1 MKEVK
6 CPPED
11 FRGTF
16 SIRRYLCGGTDH
28 MKLTLRYSITHF
40 THWAAGTAA
49 VSFATLYL
57 MNRGV
62 SAGMAGT
69 LLALS
74 GLLSCISQPFLAAAA
89 DRAKKMVIVNM
100 LIGMSVICC
109 LCFVFQLLPGLPVLA
124 AGIFYMI
131 GIWSSDAM
139 VPILNA
145 LSVAYQEAGYEINY
159 GMGRGVGAIASAVS
173 ALGVGVIIA
182 KFGTVWMILFLLF
195 FRAAGIFALIG
206 YPKIQKNIS
215 KKSGK
220 TEKKAED
227 SCTLLQFVKRYK
239 WYCTSLL
246 AILFLGMFHAMTE
259 NYMIVIM
266 EKLGGDSSNVG
277 VAIFIASMVAFPV
290 ICSFSF
296 LYKRLRVTAI
306 LKIAA
311 VSFLAKSILFY
322 FAGNVTAIYFIQL
335 IQITSYAFLAPAQVY
350 YANEKVNSSD
360 MVKGQA
366 FITAAYAL
374 GCSAGNFAGGQL
386 LPMGANAIM
395 QAGIVM
401 AAVGTGIMFLTVNQS
416 DGILEKGI

>member
-1 MKEVK
+1 
-6 CPPED
+6 
-11 FRGTF
+11 
-16 SIRRYLCGGTDH
+16 

-109 LCFVFQLLPGLPVLA
+109 LCFVLQLIPGLPVMA

-145 LSVAYQEAGYEINY
+145 LSVAYQDAGYEINY
-159 GMGRGVGAIASAVS
+159 GMGRGVGAVASAVS
-173 ALGVGVIIA
+173 ALGVGFIIA

-195 FRAAGIFALIG
+195 FRVLGIFALIG
-206 YPKIQKNIS
+206 YPRIQKNS
-215 KKSGK
+215 SFKNRKTTEK
-220 TEKKAED
+220 TEN
-227 SCTLLQFVKRYK
+227 SCTLLQFVGRYK
-239 WYCTSLL
+239 WYCASLF
-246 AILFLGMFHAMTE
+246 AVLFLGMFHAMTE
-259 NYMIVIM
+259 NYMIAIM
-266 EKLGGDSSNVG
+266 EKLGGNSSNVG

-296 LYKRLRVTAI
+296 LYKRMKVTVI

-386 LPMGANAIM
+386 LPFGANAIM

-416 DGILEKGI
+416 DGIWEKGI

>member
-1 MKEVK
+1 
-6 CPPED
+6 
-11 FRGTF
+11 
-16 SIRRYLCGGTDH
+16 

-62 SAGMAGT
+62 SAGVAGT

-89 DRAKKMVIVNM
+89 DRAKKVIIVDLLVWM
-100 LIGMSVICC
+100 TLICC
-109 LCFVFQLLPGLPVLA
+109 LCFVLQLIPGIPVMM
-124 AGIFYMI
+124 AGICYMI
-131 GIWSSDAM
+131 GIWCSDAM

-145 LSVAYQEAGYEINY
+145 LSVAYEDAGYEINY
-159 GMGRGVGAIASAVS
+159 GMGRGVGAVASAVS
-173 ALGVGVIIA
+173 ALGVGFIIA

-195 FRAAGIFALIG
+195 FRVTGIFALIG
-206 YPKIQKNIS
+206 YPKIEKNNSQKRNRE
-215 KKSGK
+215 
-220 TEKKAED
+220 TEKKEN
-227 SCTLLQFVKRYK
+227 SCTLLQFAARYK
-239 WYCTSLL
+239 WYCISLL
-246 AILFLGMFHAMTE
+246 AVLFLGMFHAMTE

-290 ICSFSF
+290 ICCFSI
-296 LYKRLRVTAI
+296 LYKRFSVTVI

-322 FAGNVTAIYFIQL
+322 FAGSVTAIYFIQL
-335 IQITSYAFLAPAQVY
+335 LQITSYAFLAPAQVY
-350 YANEKVNSSD
+350 YANEKVKTSD

-374 GCSAGNFAGGQL
+374 GCSAGNFVGGQL
-386 LPMGANAIM
+386 VPMGANVIM
-395 QAGIVM
+395 QAGIGM
-401 AAVGTGIMFLTVNQS
+401 ALVGTVVMFLTVNRVDFS
-416 DGILEKGI
+416 LEKRNRIR

>member
-1 MKEVK
+1 
-6 CPPED
+6 
-11 FRGTF
+11 
-16 SIRRYLCGGTDH
+16 

-89 DRAKKMVIVNM
+89 DRAKKMIIVNM
-100 LIGMSVICC
+100 LIGMTLVCC
-109 LCFVFQLLPGLPVLA
+109 LCFVLQLIPGLPVMA

-131 GIWSSDAM
+131 GIWNSDAM

-145 LSVAYQEAGYEINY
+145 LSVAYQDAGYEINY
-159 GMGRGVGAIASAVS
+159 GMGRGVGAVASAVS
-173 ALGVGVIIA
+173 ALGVGFIIA
-182 KFGTVWMILFLLF
+182 KLGTVWMILFLLF

-206 YPKIQKNIS
+206 YPRIQKNS
-215 KKSGK
+215 SFKNRKATEK
-220 TEKKAED
+220 TEN
-227 SCTLLQFVKRYK
+227 SCTLLQFVGRYK
-239 WYCTSLL
+239 WYCASL
-246 AILFLGMFHAMTE
+246 AAVLFLGMFHAMTE

-290 ICSFSF
+290 ICSFSV
-296 LYKRLRVTAI
+296 LYKRMKVTVI

-311 VSFLAKSILFY
+311 ISFLAKSILFY
-322 FAGNVTAIYFIQL
+322 FAGSVTAIYFIQL

-386 LPMGANAIM
+386 LPFGANAII

-401 AAVGTGIMFLTVNQS
+401 AAVGTGIMFLTVNKS
-416 DGILEKGI
+416 DIMQ

>member
-1 MKEVK
+1 
-6 CPPED
+6 
-11 FRGTF
+11 
-16 SIRRYLCGGTDH
+16 

-74 GLLSCISQPFLAAAA
+74 GLLSCISQPFLAASA
-89 DRAKKMVIVNM
+89 DRAKKMIIVNM
-100 LIGMSVICC
+100 LIGMTLVCC
-109 LCFVFQLLPGLPVLA
+109 LCFMLQLIPGLPVMA

-159 GMGRGVGAIASAVS
+159 GMGRGVGAVASAVS
-173 ALGVGVIIA
+173 ALGVGFIIA
-182 KFGTVWMILFLLF
+182 KLGTVWMILFLLF
-195 FRAAGIFALIG
+195 FRAAGIFALTG
-206 YPKIQKNIS
+206 YPKIQKS
-215 KKSGK
+215 SARKSAVQ
-220 TEKKAED
+220 EKKENN
-227 SCTLLQFVKRYK
+227 SCTLLQFVGRYK
-239 WYCTSLL
+239 WYCASLL
-246 AILFLGMFHAMTE
+246 AVLFLGMFHAMTE
-259 NYMIVIM
+259 NYMIAIM
-266 EKLGGDSSNVG
+266 EKLGGNSSNVG

-296 LYKRLRVTAI
+296 LYKRMKVTVI

-322 FAGNVTAIYFIQL
+322 FAGSVTTIYFIQL

-386 LPMGANAIM
+386 LPLGANAII

-401 AAVGTGIMFLTVNQS
+401 AAVETGIMFVTVNRS
-416 DGILEKGI
+416 DDISASDRVI

>member
-1 MKEVK
+1 
-6 CPPED
+6 
-11 FRGTF
+11 
-16 SIRRYLCGGTDH
+16 

-89 DRAKKMVIVNM
+89 DRAKKMIIVNM
-100 LIGMSVICC
+100 LIGMTLVCC
-109 LCFVFQLLPGLPVLA
+109 LCFVLQLIPGLPVMA

-145 LSVAYQEAGYEINY
+145 LSVAYQDAGYEINY
-159 GMGRGVGAIASAVS
+159 GMGRGVGAVASAVS
-173 ALGVGVIIA
+173 ALGVGFIIA

-195 FRAAGIFALIG
+195 FRVLGIFALIG
-206 YPKIQKNIS
+206 YPRIQKNS
-215 KKSGK
+215 SFKNRKTTEK
-220 TEKKAED
+220 TEN
-227 SCTLLQFVKRYK
+227 SCTLLQFVGRYK
-239 WYCTSLL
+239 WYCASLF
-246 AILFLGMFHAMTE
+246 AVLFLGMFHAMTE
-259 NYMIVIM
+259 NYMIAIM
-266 EKLGGDSSNVG
+266 EKLGGNSSNVG

-296 LYKRLRVTAI
+296 LYKRMKVTVI

-386 LPMGANAIM
+386 LPFGANAIM

-416 DGILEKGI
+416 DGIWEKGI

>member
-1 MKEVK
+1 
-6 CPPED
+6 
-11 FRGTF
+11 
-16 SIRRYLCGGTDH
+16 

-89 DRAKKMVIVNM
+89 DRAKKMIIVNM
-100 LIGMSVICC
+100 LIGMTQVCC
-109 LCFVFQLLPGLPVLA
+109 LCFVLQLIPGLPVMA

-131 GIWSSDAM
+131 GIWNSDAM

-145 LSVAYQEAGYEINY
+145 LSVAYQDAGYEINY
-159 GMGRGVGAIASAVS
+159 GMGRGVGAVASAVS
-173 ALGVGVIIA
+173 ALGVGFIIA
-182 KFGTVWMILFLLF
+182 KLGTVWMILFLLF

-206 YPKIQKNIS
+206 YPRIQKNS
-215 KKSGK
+215 SFKNRKATEK
-220 TEKKAED
+220 TEN
-227 SCTLLQFVKRYK
+227 SCTLLQFVGRYK
-239 WYCTSLL
+239 WYCASL
-246 AILFLGMFHAMTE
+246 AAVLFLGMFHAMTE

-290 ICSFSF
+290 ICSFSV
-296 LYKRLRVTAI
+296 LYKRMKVTVI

-311 VSFLAKSILFY
+311 ISFLAKSILFY
-322 FAGNVTAIYFIQL
+322 FAGSVTAIYFIQL

-386 LPMGANAIM
+386 LPFGANAII

-401 AAVGTGIMFLTVNQS
+401 AAVGTGILFLTVNKS
-416 DGILEKGI
+416 DIMQ

>member
-1 MKEVK
+1 
-6 CPPED
+6 
-11 FRGTF
+11 
-16 SIRRYLCGGTDH
+16 

-40 THWAAGTAA
+40 THWAAGTAS

-62 SAGMAGT
+62 SAGVAGT

-89 DRAKKMVIVNM
+89 DRAKKVIIVDM
-100 LIGMSVICC
+100 LVWMTLICC
-109 LCFVFQLLPGLPVLA
+109 LCFVLQLIPGIPVMM
-124 AGIFYMI
+124 AGICYMI
-131 GIWSSDAM
+131 GIWCSDAM

-145 LSVAYQEAGYEINY
+145 LSVAYEDAGYEINY
-159 GMGRGVGAIASAVS
+159 GMGRGVGAVASAVS
-173 ALGVGVIIA
+173 ALGVGFIIA

-206 YPKIQKNIS
+206 YPKIEKNAS
-215 KKSGK
+215 EKSTRK
-220 TEKKAED
+220 NRNTEN
-227 SCTLLQFVKRYK
+227 SCKLLQFAVRYK
-239 WYCTSLL
+239 WYCISLL
-246 AILFLGMFHAMTE
+246 AVLFLGMFHAMTE

-266 EKLGGDSSNVG
+266 EKLRGDSSNVG

-290 ICSFSF
+290 ICCFSI
-296 LYKRLRVTAI
+296 LYKRFNVTVI

-322 FAGNVTAIYFIQL
+322 FAGSVTAIYFIQL
-335 IQITSYAFLAPAQVY
+335 LQITSYAFLAPAQVY
-350 YANEKVNSSD
+350 YANEKVKTSD

-374 GCSAGNFAGGQL
+374 GCSAGNFVGGQL
-386 LPMGANAIM
+386 VPMGANVIM
-395 QAGIVM
+395 QAGIGM
-401 AAVGTGIMFLTVNQS
+401 ALIGTVVMFLTVNRVDFS
-416 DGILEKGI
+416 LEKKK

>member
-1 MKEVK
+1 
-6 CPPED
+6 
-11 FRGTF
+11 
-16 SIRRYLCGGTDH
+16 

-89 DRAKKMVIVNM
+89 DRAKKMIIVNM
-100 LIGMSVICC
+100 LIGMTLVCC
-109 LCFVFQLLPGLPVLA
+109 LCFVLQLIPGLPVMA

-145 LSVAYQEAGYEINY
+145 LSVAYQDAGYEINY
-159 GMGRGVGAIASAVS
+159 GMGRGVGAVASAVS
-173 ALGVGVIIA
+173 ALGVGFIIA
-182 KFGTVWMILFLLF
+182 KLGTVWMILFLLF
-195 FRAAGIFALIG
+195 FRASGIFALIG
-206 YPKIQKNIS
+206 YPRIQKNS
-215 KKSGK
+215 SFKNRKTTEK
-220 TEKKAED
+220 TEN
-227 SCTLLQFVKRYK
+227 SCTLLQFVRRYK
-239 WYCTSLL
+239 WYCASLF
-246 AILFLGMFHAMTE
+246 AVLFLGMFHAMTE
-259 NYMIVIM
+259 NYMIAIM

-296 LYKRLRVTAI
+296 LYKRMKVTVI

-322 FAGNVTAIYFIQL
+322 FARNVTAIYFIQL

-386 LPMGANAIM
+386 LPFGANAIM

-416 DGILEKGI
+416 DGIWEKGI

>member
-1 MKEVK
+1 
-6 CPPED
+6 
-11 FRGTF
+11 
-16 SIRRYLCGGTDH
+16 

-89 DRAKKMVIVNM
+89 DRAKKMIIVNM
-100 LIGMSVICC
+100 LIGMTLVCC
-109 LCFVFQLLPGLPVLA
+109 LCFVLQLIPGLPVMA

-159 GMGRGVGAIASAVS
+159 GMGRGIGAVASAVS
-173 ALGVGVIIA
+173 ALGVGFIIA
-182 KFGTVWMILFLLF
+182 KLGTVWMILFLLF

-206 YPKIQKNIS
+206 YPRIQKNS
-215 KKSGK
+215 SFKNRKTMEK
-220 TEKKAED
+220 TEN
-227 SCTLLQFVKRYK
+227 SCTLLQFVGRYK
-239 WYCTSLL
+239 WYCASLF
-246 AILFLGMFHAMTE
+246 AVLFLGMFHAMTE
-259 NYMIVIM
+259 NYMIAIM

-296 LYKRLRVTAI
+296 LYKRMKVTVI

-311 VSFLAKSILFY
+311 VSFLVKSILFY

-350 YANEKVNSSD
+350 YANEKVNSGD

-366 FITAAYAL
+366 FITAAYAM

-386 LPMGANAIM
+386 LPFGANAIIR
-395 QAGIVM
+395 AGIVM

-416 DGILEKGI
+416 DGVQMKNTEK

>member
-1 MKEVK
+1 
-6 CPPED
+6 
-11 FRGTF
+11 
-16 SIRRYLCGGTDH
+16 

-49 VSFATLYL
+49 VSFATFYL

-89 DRAKKMVIVNM
+89 DRAKKMIIVNM
-100 LIGMSVICC
+100 LIGMTLVCC
-109 LCFVFQLLPGLPVLA
+109 LCFVLQLIPGLPVMA

-131 GIWSSDAM
+131 GIWNSDAM

-145 LSVAYQEAGYEINY
+145 LSVAYQDAGYEINY
-159 GMGRGVGAIASAVS
+159 GMGRGVGAVASAVS
-173 ALGVGVIIA
+173 ALGVGFIIA
-182 KFGTVWMILFLLF
+182 KLGTVWMILFLLF
-195 FRAAGIFALIG
+195 FRAAGSFALIG
-206 YPKIQKNIS
+206 YPRIQKNS
-215 KKSGK
+215 SFKNRKATEK
-220 TEKKAED
+220 TEN
-227 SCTLLQFVKRYK
+227 SCTLLQFVGRYK
-239 WYCTSLL
+239 WYCASL
-246 AILFLGMFHAMTE
+246 AAVLFLGMFHAMTE

-290 ICSFSF
+290 ICSFSV
-296 LYKRLRVTAI
+296 LYKRMKVTVI

-311 VSFLAKSILFY
+311 ISFLAKSILFY
-322 FAGNVTAIYFIQL
+322 FAGSVTAIYFIQL

-386 LPMGANAIM
+386 LPFGANAII

-401 AAVGTGIMFLTVNQS
+401 AAVGTGIMFLTVNKS
-416 DGILEKGI
+416 DIMQ

>member
-1 MKEVK
+1 
-6 CPPED
+6 
-11 FRGTF
+11 
-16 SIRRYLCGGTDH
+16 

-109 LCFVFQLLPGLPVLA
+109 LCFVLQLIPGLPVLA

-195 FRAAGIFALIG
+195 FRATGIFALTG

-220 TEKKAED
+220 TEKKAEKKAED

-296 LYKRLRVTAI
+296 LYKRLKVTVI

-335 IQITSYAFLAPAQVY
+335 LQITSYAFLAPAQVY

>member
-1 MKEVK
+1 
-6 CPPED
+6 
-11 FRGTF
+11 
-16 SIRRYLCGGTDH
+16 

-62 SAGMAGT
+62 SAGVAGT

-89 DRAKKMVIVNM
+89 DRAKKMIIVNM
-100 LIGMSVICC
+100 LIGMTLVCC
-109 LCFVFQLLPGLPVLA
+109 LCFVLQLIPGLPVMA
-124 AGIFYMI
+124 AGIFYMF

-145 LSVAYQEAGYEINY
+145 LSVAYQDAGYEINY
-159 GMGRGVGAIASAVS
+159 GMGRGVGAVASAVS
-173 ALGVGVIIA
+173 ALGVGFIIA
-182 KFGTVWMILFLLF
+182 KLGTVWMILFLLF

-206 YPKIQKNIS
+206 YPRIQKNS
-215 KKSGK
+215 SFKNRKTTEK
-220 TEKKAED
+220 TEN
-227 SCTLLQFVKRYK
+227 SCTLLQFVGRYK
-239 WYCTSLL
+239 WYCASLF
-246 AILFLGMFHAMTE
+246 AVLFLGMFHAMTE
-259 NYMIVIM
+259 NYMIAIM

-296 LYKRLRVTAI
+296 LYKRMKVTVI

-335 IQITSYAFLAPAQVY
+335 LQITSYAFLAPAQVY

>member
-1 MKEVK
+1 
-6 CPPED
+6 
-11 FRGTF
+11 
-16 SIRRYLCGGTDH
+16 

-89 DRAKKMVIVNM
+89 DRAKKMIIVNM
-100 LIGMSVICC
+100 LIGMTLVCC
-109 LCFVFQLLPGLPVLA
+109 LCFVLQLIPGLPVMA

-131 GIWSSDAM
+131 GIWNSDAM

-145 LSVAYQEAGYEINY
+145 LSVAYQDAGYEINY
-159 GMGRGVGAIASAVS
+159 GMGRGVGAVASAVS
-173 ALGVGVIIA
+173 ALGVGFIIA
-182 KFGTVWMILFLLF
+182 KLGTVWMILFLLF

-206 YPKIQKNIS
+206 YPRIQKNS
-215 KKSGK
+215 SFKNRKATEK
-220 TEKKAED
+220 TEN
-227 SCTLLQFVKRYK
+227 SCTLLQFVGRYK
-239 WYCTSLL
+239 WYCASL
-246 AILFLGMFHAMTE
+246 AAVLFLGMFHAMTE

-290 ICSFSF
+290 ICSFSV
-296 LYKRLRVTAI
+296 LYKRMKVTVI
-306 LKIAA
+306 LKITAI
-311 VSFLAKSILFY
+311 SFLAKSILFY
-322 FAGNVTAIYFIQL
+322 FAGSVTAIYFIQL

-386 LPMGANAIM
+386 LPFGANAII

-401 AAVGTGIMFLTVNQS
+401 AAVGTGIMFLTVNKS
-416 DGILEKGI
+416 DIMQ

>member
-1 MKEVK
+1 
-6 CPPED
+6 
-11 FRGTF
+11 
-16 SIRRYLCGGTDH
+16 

-89 DRAKKMVIVNM
+89 DRAKKMIIVNM
-100 LIGMSVICC
+100 LIGMTLVCC
-109 LCFVFQLLPGLPVLA
+109 LCFVLQLIPGLPVMA

-131 GIWSSDAM
+131 GIWNSDAM

-145 LSVAYQEAGYEINY
+145 LSVAYQDAGYEINY
-159 GMGRGVGAIASAVS
+159 GMGRGVGAVASAVS
-173 ALGVGVIIA
+173 ALGVGFIIA
-182 KFGTVWMILFLLF
+182 KLGTVWMILFLLF

-206 YPKIQKNIS
+206 YPRIQKNS
-215 KKSGK
+215 SFKNRKATEK
-220 TEKKAED
+220 TEN
-227 SCTLLQFVKRYK
+227 SCTLLQFVGRYK
-239 WYCTSLL
+239 WYCASL
-246 AILFLGMFHAMTE
+246 AAVLFLGMFHAMTE

-290 ICSFSF
+290 ICSFSV
-296 LYKRLRVTAI
+296 LYKRMKVTVI

-311 VSFLAKSILFY
+311 ISFLAKSILFY
-322 FAGNVTAIYFIQL
+322 FAGSVTAIYFIQL

-386 LPMGANAIM
+386 LPFGANAII

-401 AAVGTGIMFLTVNQS
+401 AAVGTGIMFLTVNKS
-416 DGILEKGI
+416 DIIQ

>member
-1 MKEVK
+1 
-6 CPPED
+6 
-11 FRGTF
+11 
-16 SIRRYLCGGTDH
+16 

-195 FRAAGIFALIG
+195 FRAAGIFALTG

-296 LYKRLRVTAI
+296 LYKRLKVTVI

>member
-1 MKEVK
+1 
-6 CPPED
+6 
-11 FRGTF
+11 
-16 SIRRYLCGGTDH
+16 

-109 LCFVFQLLPGLPVLA
+109 LCFVLQLIPGLPVLA
-124 AGIFYMI
+124 TGIFYMV

-159 GMGRGVGAIASAVS
+159 GMGRGVGAVASAVS

-206 YPKIQKNIS
+206 YPKIQKNIL
-215 KKSGK
+215 KESGK
-220 TEKKAED
+220 AEKKAEKKAED

-296 LYKRLRVTAI
+296 LYKRLKVTVI

-335 IQITSYAFLAPAQVY
+335 LQITSYAFLAPAQVY

>member
-1 MKEVK
+1 
-6 CPPED
+6 
-11 FRGTF
+11 
-16 SIRRYLCGGTDH
+16 

-40 THWAAGTAA
+40 TYWAAGTAA
-49 VSFATLYL
+49 VSFATIYL
-57 MNRGV
+57 INRGV

-89 DRAKKMVIVNM
+89 DRAKKMIIVNM
-100 LIGMSVICC
+100 LIGMTLICC
-109 LCFVFQLLPGLPVLA
+109 LCFVLQLIPGLPVLA

-145 LSVAYQEAGYEINY
+145 LSVAYQDAGYEINY
-159 GMGRGVGAIASAVS
+159 GMGRGVGAVASAVS
-173 ALGVGVIIA
+173 ALGVGFMIA
-182 KFGTVWMILFLLF
+182 KLGTVWMILFLLF

-206 YPKIQKNIS
+206 YPKIQKNS
-215 KKSGK
+215 AKNSAAQ
-220 TEKKAED
+220 EKKED
-227 SCTLLQFVKRYK
+227 NSCTLLQFVSRYK
-239 WYCTSLL
+239 WYCASLF
-246 AILFLGMFHAMTE
+246 AVLFLGMFHAMTE
-259 NYMIVIM
+259 NYMIAIM

-296 LYKRLRVTAI
+296 LYKRMKVTVI

-386 LPMGANAIM
+386 LPFGANAII

-416 DGILEKGI
+416 DGVQMKNTEK

>member
-1 MKEVK
+1 
-6 CPPED
+6 
-11 FRGTF
+11 
-16 SIRRYLCGGTDH
+16 

-62 SAGMAGT
+62 SAGVAGT

-89 DRAKKMVIVNM
+89 DRAKKMIIVNM
-100 LIGMSVICC
+100 LIGMTLVCC
-109 LCFVFQLLPGLPVLA
+109 LCFVLQLIPGLPVMA
-124 AGIFYMI
+124 AGIFYMF

-145 LSVAYQEAGYEINY
+145 LSVAYQDAGYEINY
-159 GMGRGVGAIASAVS
+159 GMGRGVGAVASAVS
-173 ALGVGVIIA
+173 ALGVGFIIA
-182 KFGTVWMILFLLF
+182 KLGTVWMILFLLF

-206 YPKIQKNIS
+206 YPRIQKNS
-215 KKSGK
+215 SFKNRKTTEK
-220 TEKKAED
+220 TEN
-227 SCTLLQFVKRYK
+227 SCTLLQFVGRYK
-239 WYCTSLL
+239 WYCASLF
-246 AILFLGMFHAMTE
+246 AVLFLGMFHAMTE
-259 NYMIVIM
+259 NYMIAIM

-296 LYKRLRVTAI
+296 LYKRMKVTVI

-311 VSFLAKSILFY
+311 VSFLVKSILFY

>member
-1 MKEVK
+1 
-6 CPPED
+6 
-11 FRGTF
+11 
-16 SIRRYLCGGTDH
+16 
-28 MKLTLRYSITHF
+28 MKLTVRYSITHF

-89 DRAKKMVIVNM
+89 DRAKKMIIVDM
-100 LIGMSVICC
+100 LIGMTLICC
-109 LCFVFQLLPGLPVLA
+109 LCFVLQLIPGLPVLA
-124 AGIFYMI
+124 VGIFYMV

-139 VPILNA
+139 IPILNA
-145 LSVAYQEAGYEINY
+145 LSVAYQDAGYEINY
-159 GMGRGVGAIASAVS
+159 GMGRGVGAVASGLS
-173 ALGVGVIIA
+173 ALVVGFIIA

-195 FRAAGIFALIG
+195 FRAAGIFALLG

-215 KKSGK
+215 EKNEK
-220 TEKKAED
+220 TEKKVES
-227 SCTLLQFVKRYK
+227 SCTLVQFIIRYK
-239 WYCTSLL
+239 WYCISLL
-246 AILFLGMFHAMTE
+246 AVLFLGMFHAMTE

-266 EKLGGDSSNVG
+266 EKLGGNSSNVG
-277 VAIFIASMVAFPV
+277 VAIFIASLVAFPV
-290 ICSFSF
+290 ICGFSV
-296 LYKRLRVTAI
+296 LYKRLKVTAI

-311 VSFLAKSILFY
+311 VSFLVKSVLFY

-335 IQITSYAFLAPAQVY
+335 IQMTSYAFLAPAQVY
-350 YANEKVNSSD
+350 YADEKVNSCD

-366 FITAAYAL
+366 FITAAYAF

-386 LPMGANAIM
+386 VPLGADAIIK
-395 QAGIVM
+395 AGIVM
-401 AAVGTGIMFLTVNQS
+401 AMVGTGIMFLTVNKS
-416 DGILEKGI
+416 DHVLEKMI

>member
-1 MKEVK
+1 
-6 CPPED
+6 
-11 FRGTF
+11 
-16 SIRRYLCGGTDH
+16 

-62 SAGMAGT
+62 SAGVAGT

-89 DRAKKMVIVNM
+89 DRAKKMIIVNM
-100 LIGMSVICC
+100 LIGMTLVCC
-109 LCFVFQLLPGLPVLA
+109 LCFVLQLIPGLPVMA
-124 AGIFYMI
+124 AGIFYMF

-145 LSVAYQEAGYEINY
+145 LSVAYQDAGYEINY
-159 GMGRGVGAIASAVS
+159 GMGRGVGAVASAVS
-173 ALGVGVIIA
+173 ALGVGFIIA
-182 KFGTVWMILFLLF
+182 KLGTVWMILFLLF
-195 FRAAGIFALIG
+195 FRAAGIFALIE
-206 YPKIQKNIS
+206 YPRIQKNS
-215 KKSGK
+215 SFKNRKTTEK
-220 TEKKAED
+220 TEN
-227 SCTLLQFVKRYK
+227 SCTLLQFVGRYK
-239 WYCTSLL
+239 WYCASLF
-246 AILFLGMFHAMTE
+246 AVLFLGMFHAMTE
-259 NYMIVIM
+259 NYMIAIM

-296 LYKRLRVTAI
+296 LYKRMKVTVI

-311 VSFLAKSILFY
+311 VSFLVKSILFY

>member
-1 MKEVK
+1 
-6 CPPED
+6 
-11 FRGTF
+11 
-16 SIRRYLCGGTDH
+16 

-49 VSFATLYL
+49 VSFATFYL

-89 DRAKKMVIVNM
+89 DRAKKMIIVNM
-100 LIGMSVICC
+100 LIGMTLVCC
-109 LCFVFQLLPGLPVLA
+109 LCFVLQLIPGLPVMA

-131 GIWSSDAM
+131 GIWNSDAM

-145 LSVAYQEAGYEINY
+145 LSVAYQDAGYEINY
-159 GMGRGVGAIASAVS
+159 GMGRGVGAVASAVS
-173 ALGVGVIIA
+173 ALGVGFIIA
-182 KFGTVWMILFLLF
+182 KLGTVWMILFLLF

-206 YPKIQKNIS
+206 YPRIQKNS
-215 KKSGK
+215 SFKNRKATEK
-220 TEKKAED
+220 TEN
-227 SCTLLQFVKRYK
+227 SCTLLQFVGRYK
-239 WYCTSLL
+239 WYCASL
-246 AILFLGMFHAMTE
+246 AAVLFLGMFHAMTE

-290 ICSFSF
+290 ICSFSV
-296 LYKRLRVTAI
+296 LYKRMKVTVI

-311 VSFLAKSILFY
+311 ISFLAKSILFY
-322 FAGNVTAIYFIQL
+322 FAGSVTAIYFIQL

-386 LPMGANAIM
+386 LPFGANAII

-401 AAVGTGIMFLTVNQS
+401 AAVGTGIMFLTVNKS
-416 DGILEKGI
+416 DIMQ

>member
-1 MKEVK
+1 
-6 CPPED
+6 
-11 FRGTF
+11 
-16 SIRRYLCGGTDH
+16 

-57 MNRGV
+57 MGRGV
-62 SAGMAGT
+62 SAGIAGT

-89 DRAKKMVIVNM
+89 DRAKKMIIVNM
-100 LIGMSVICC
+100 LIGMTLVCC
-109 LCFVFQLLPGLPVLA
+109 LCFVLQLIPGLPVMA

-145 LSVAYQEAGYEINY
+145 LSVAYQDAGYEINY
-159 GMGRGVGAIASAVS
+159 GMGRGVGAVASAVS
-173 ALGVGVIIA
+173 ALGVGFIIA

-206 YPKIQKNIS
+206 YPRIQKNS
-215 KKSGK
+215 SFKNRKAAEK
-220 TEKKAED
+220 TEN
-227 SCTLLQFVKRYK
+227 SCTLLQFVGRYK
-239 WYCTSLL
+239 WYCASLF
-246 AILFLGMFHAMTE
+246 AVLFLGMFHAMTE
-259 NYMIVIM
+259 NYMIAIM

-290 ICSFSF
+290 ICSFSV
-296 LYKRLRVTAI
+296 LYKRMKVTVI

-311 VSFLAKSILFY
+311 ISFLAKSILFY
-322 FAGNVTAIYFIQL
+322 FAGSVTAIYFIQL

-386 LPMGANAIM
+386 LPLGANAII

-416 DGILEKGI
+416 DGILEK